1 MTGALELGDAVFLP
15 ESVRIAKVTGELGG
29 SAQPGAPVAQ
39 ATSDTLEVQVDL
51 DASQQGEVKEGDRA
65 QITLPGNT
73 SVTGKVDRLGTSRP
87 GPAGQN
93 DDAGAATIPAYISLD
108 DPEQARGLDK
118 APVQVEITTEGVE
131 SALSVPVTAIVGK
144 SGGGFAVEVVR
155 AGGRRE
161 LVAVKL
167 GLFDTAGGRVQVEGD
182 LARRRSRGGAVAVS
196 GESVL
201 ELDGVTKVY
210 GEQPPVPALRGVSF
224 SVRRGELVAIVGP
237 SGSGKSTLLHVMG
250 TLERPSS
257 GVVRIGGVDAARLS
271 DRELSRL
278 RAREIGFVFQQFF
291 LAEHATV
298 RENVA
303 DGLLYAGVPAAERY
317 RRADEALE
325 RVGLAERAT
334 FKPTKLSGGERQR
347 VAIARA
353 LVGRPAIVLADEPT
367 GNLDSTT
374 GASIMELI
382 RELNAA
388 GATILMITHDAGL
401 ADQLPRQIRM
411 LDGQVVSDTARRG
424 AMSAEG
430 GRLRLKDGL
439 RVASVGLRARPLRAA
454 LSALGIAIG
463 TAAIVAVLGLSS
475 SSQAGL
481 LAEIDRLGTNLLT
494 VEAGQSLTGGRGEA
508 APRSAGAD
516 HPPGRRPAGGTHR
529 PDEGR
534 EGLPELDDPG
544 GQHRWP
550 PGAGHQ
556 PEPAVRARHRRR
568 TRQLAQR
575 GHRPRA
581 GRGARLGRRATA
593 GHRPGLPRSADLAGT
608 ASGSTSRAS

>member
-1 MTGALELGDAVFLP
+1 M
-15 ESVRIAKVTGELGG
+15 
-29 SAQPGAPVAQ
+29 
-39 ATSDTLEVQVDL
+39 
-51 DASQQGEVKEGDRA
+51 
-65 QITLPGNT
+65 
-73 SVTGKVDRLGTSRP
+73 
-87 GPAGQN
+87 
-93 DDAGAATIPAYISLD
+93 
-108 DPEQARGLDK
+108 
-118 APVQVEITTEGVE
+118 EITTKGVEGV
-131 SALSVPVTAIVGK
+131 LSVPVTALVGK

-167 GLFDTAGGRVQVEGD
+167 GLFDTTGGRVEVEGD
-182 LARRRSRGGAVAVS
+182 LREGDRRGGAVAMS
-196 GESVL
+196 GEAVL

-210 GEQPPVPALRGVSF
+210 GEEPPVPALRGVSF

-257 GVVRIGGVDAARLS
+257 GVVRIGGVDAAQLS

-325 RVGLAERAT
+325 RVGLAERAK

-367 GNLDSTT
+367 GNLDSAT

-388 GATILMITHDAGL
+388 GATIVMITHDAGL

-411 LDGQVVSDTARRG
+411 LDGQVVSDTGDRASVAPMTVGHEARATVAAEGRAAGGERRAARPAAARR
-424 AMSAEG
+424 
-430 GRLRLKDGL
+430 
-439 RVASVGLRARPLRAA
+439 
-454 LSALGIAIG
+454 
-463 TAAIVAVLGLSS
+463 
-475 SSQAGL
+475 
-481 LAEIDRLGTNLLT
+481 
-494 VEAGQSLTGGRGEA
+494 
-508 APRSAGAD
+508 
-516 HPPGRRPAGGTHR
+516 
-529 PDEGR
+529 
-534 EGLPELDDPG
+534 
-544 GQHRWP
+544 
-550 PGAGHQ
+550 
-556 PEPAVRARHRRR
+556 AVRARDRDRNGGDRRR
-568 TRQLAQR
+568 SS
-575 GHRPRA
+575 GCPPPR
-581 GRGARLGRRATA
+581 
-593 GHRPGLPRSADLAGT
+593 RPGCSRRST
-608 ASGSTSRAS
+608 GSARTC